1 MTPTLLALVLLS
13 SPTVPQAAD
22 TTLVITAARML
33 DVQSGALIPNAA
45 VVISGGRIVARGP
58 QSEVKAPPGAR
69 RLDLGD
75 ATLLPGL
82 IDVHVHLTI
91 GGPPRANAEATL
103 KAGFTT
109 VQDLGALNYLN
120 LRLRDSI
127 KAGVRVGPRVIGA
140 GPWLG
145 VTSGICDFSG
155 IGIHNREEL
164 LARVGADVDH
174 SAELIKICVTGW
186 PADGYA
192 FPDSTELT
200 PDDIAAV
207 VNESRKAHR
216 PVVAHAIGRQGAAA
230 AVNGGVTGLAHA
242 AYLDDSTIRAMKERD
257 VYVGSTLT
265 SFRAMPNAEA
275 RQLLWSRMQ
284 AARQA
289 GVRIVLGTDAGVIP
303 HGSNAKEFA
312 ALVELGMTT
321 LEAIRA
327 GTIRAAEALR
337 IGDQVGSIDAGKNAD
352 LVAVSGNPLSDITAL
367 ERVVLVVQEGRVVE

>member
-1 MTPTLLALVLLS
+1 MSMLLALALLS
-13 SPTVPQAAD
+13 TPSAPQAAD
-22 TTLVITAARML
+22 TTLVISAARML
-33 DVQSGALIPNAA
+33 DVQSGVLIPDA
-45 VVISGGRIVARGP
+45 VVVVSGGRIIARGP
-58 QSEVKAPPGAR
+58 GSEVKTPPGAR

-82 IDVHVHLTI
+82 IDAHVHLTI

-109 VQDLGALNYLN
+109 VQDLGALGYLN

-127 KAGVRVGPRVIGA
+127 KAGVRVGPRVTGA

-145 VTSGICDFSG
+145 VTGGICDFNG

-164 LARVGADVDH
+164 LARVRADLDH
-174 SAELIKICVTGW
+174 SADLIKVCVTGW
-186 PADGYA
+186 PADGYT

-200 PDDIAAV
+200 PEDIEAV
-207 VNESRKAHR
+207 VTESRKANR
-216 PVVAHAIGRQGAAA
+216 LVVAHAIGRQGAAT
-230 AVNGGVTGLAHA
+230 AVRGGVTGLAHA
-242 AYLDDSTIRAMKERD
+242 AYLDDSTITLMKQRD
-257 VYVGSTLT
+257 VYVASTLT
-265 SFRAMPNAEA
+265 SFQAMPNAEA

-284 AARQA
+284 AAWQG

-312 ALVELGMTT
+312 ALVALGMTT
-321 LEAIRA
+321 LDAVRA

-337 IGDQVGSIDAGKNAD
+337 IGDRVGSIDVGKTAD
-352 LVAVSGNPLSDITAL
+352 IVAVSGNPLTDITAM
-367 ERVVLVVQEGRVVE
+367 ERVVLVVKEGRVVE

>member
-1 MTPTLLALVLLS
+1 MSMLLALAFLAT
-13 SPTVPQAAD
+13 PATPQAAD
-22 TTLVITAARML
+22 TILVISAARML
-33 DVQSGALIPNAA
+33 DVQSGVLIPDAA

-69 RLDLGD
+69 RMDLGD

-109 VQDLGALNYLN
+109 VQDLGALSYLN

-145 VTSGICDFSG
+145 ITGGICDFNG

-164 LARVGADVDH
+164 LARVQADVDH
-174 SAELIKICVTGW
+174 SADLIKICVTGW

-192 FPDSTELT
+192 FPDSAELT
-200 PDDIAAV
+200 PDDIEAV
-207 VNESRKAHR
+207 VRESRKANR
-216 PVVAHAIGRQGAAA
+216 LVVAHAIGRQGAAT
-230 AVNGGVTGLAHA
+230 AVRGGVTGLAHA
-242 AYLDDSTIRAMKERD
+242 AYLDGATITLMKERD
-257 VYVGSTLT
+257 VYVASTLV
-265 SFRAMPNAEA
+265 SFQAMPNAEA
-275 RQLLWSRMQ
+275 RQLLWSRME
-284 AARQA
+284 AARQG

-312 ALVELGMTT
+312 ALVALGMTP
-321 LEAIRA
+321 LDAVRA

-337 IGDQVGSIDAGKNAD
+337 IGDRVGSLEVGKAAD
-352 LVAVSGNPLSDITAL
+352 IVAVSGNPLTDITAM
-367 ERVVLVVQEGRVVE
+367 ERVVLVVKEGRVVE